1 MNVETPQNLYAP
13 PEARVSDF
21 RETSD
26 TYEIAGRATRL
37 GAAILDSLLFGLAAV
52 PVAIA
57 AGFDPGAMADG
68 FSAYTG
74 LAGLATV
81 GLLIVL
87 VVITIVLVHR
97 NGQSIG
103 KWLVN
108 IKVVRRDG
116 SRASLGRIFWLRN
129 FVNWIPSAIPI
140 VGNFYWVVDS
150 LFIFGARQQC
160 IHDLIADT
168 IVVNA

>member
-1 MNVETPQNLYAP
+1 MNVETQQNLYAP

-26 TYEIAGRATRL
+26 SYEMAGRATRL
-37 GAAILDSLLFGLAAV
+37 GAAVLDMLIFGLVAV
-52 PVAIA
+52 PVGIA
-57 AGFDPGAMADG
+57 AGFDPDAMADG
-68 FSAYTG
+68 SAYMG
-74 LAGLATV
+74 LAGLVTV

-87 VVITIVLVHR
+87 VAITIVLVHR

-129 FVNWIPSAIPI
+129 FVNGIPSAIPI
-140 VGNFYWVVDS
+140 VGNFYWIVDS